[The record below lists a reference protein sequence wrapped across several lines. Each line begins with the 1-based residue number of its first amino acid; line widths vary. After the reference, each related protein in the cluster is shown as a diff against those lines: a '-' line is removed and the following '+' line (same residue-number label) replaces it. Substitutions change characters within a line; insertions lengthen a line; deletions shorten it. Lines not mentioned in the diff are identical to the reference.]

1 MRRVVFFTLAPLL
14 ALALPPVDFQREIRP
29 ILSDNCFHCHGPD
42 HSTRMANLRLDT
54 RDGLFS
60 ARKKSAP
67 IVPGKPLESLLLQR
81 ITHANPALLMPPPHT
96 HKTISAKQRETLTR
110 WIEQGAPWQ
119 EHWAFAQPAKPSLPS
134 VRNTTWPR
142 TPIDQLL
149 LARIEA
155 AGLTPAPEAD
165 RRTLARR
172 LSLDLTGLPPSPA
185 DVEAFVADPSPD
197 AYDKLVDRYLATPQ
211 YGEHRARFWLDAAR
225 YADTHGLHIDNY
237 REMWPYRDWV
247 IQSFNKNQPFNEFIL
262 WQIAGDLLP
271 NRSTEQQIASGFQRN
286 NVTTNEGGSIPDEV
300 QAMYDKDR
308 ADTTGAVFLGLT
320 IGCATCHDHKFDP
333 ISQKDFYAMTAFYR
347 NTLQKPLDGNIY
359 DTPPILIVP
368 RPEDRAGWASLP
380 EVEKAAVVRLAEAK
394 SAATPA
400 FAKWFRRAKYKAIK
414 LPVEGELFHLPAG
427 EKQFVAKQTQ
437 ELPNQPLFARAQPF
451 SIAVRFFLPKT
462 TETNL
467 TVLSQ
472 LQRLPDDKARGIAVE
487 VNDRRPFLRLVGDD
501 NKAIQIRG
509 TNDNRLK
516 VDEWH
521 HLTVT
526 YDGSGLRDGLS
537 LFVNGQAVSVVGPGE
552 TFFDLLG
559 EIKTTAPLLLGG
571 DGAKRFF
578 AGGKISDLRL
588 YPRALRVE
596 EARSI
601 ALWPDLQKADR
612 AAWEHYYQLNLS
624 PTVRPVYQSL
634 VALQDEHRAIR
645 RRAAITHVMQEKPN
659 SPAMANILFRGQ
671 YDQPRDK
678 VEPAVP
684 GVLPPLPPGAPKN
697 RLGLAQWLIHES
709 NPLTARVTVNRFWQ
723 ELFGTGLVKT
733 VEDFGSQG
741 EAPSHPE
748 LLDWLAVEF
757 RNSGWDVKGLM
768 RLMVSTAAY
777 RQAAIATPAKL
788 QKDPDNRLL
797 ARGPRFRMDG
807 EMIRDY
813 ALSASGLLT
822 SPIGGPS
829 VRPYQPD
836 NVWETVAMD
845 GSNTRFYK
853 RDSGAS
859 LYRRSLYTFWKR
871 SAPPANMEIFNAPT
885 RETCTVRRERTN
897 TPLQALVTMNDPQ
910 FVEAARSLAQRA
922 LLAEK
927 NNPAAQLNL
936 IARTLLARPLEPR
949 EQTITQSAYRD
960 FLRYY
965 DGHPADAKKLLAIGE
980 SKADPGLSTAEFAAL
995 TMVTNQ
1001 LLNLDEVVTK

>member
-1 MRRVVFFTLAPLL
+1 MLRVVLFILAPLF
-14 ALALPPVDFQREIRP
+14 ALAQTPVDFQREIRP

-60 ARKKSAP
+60 SRKKSAP

-81 ITHANPALLMPPPHT
+81 IAHANPALQMPPPQT
-96 HKTISAKQRETLTR
+96 HKTISAKQRETLAR
-110 WIEQGAPWQ
+110 WVEQGAPWQ

-134 VRNTTWPR
+134 VRATAWPR
-142 TPIDQLL
+142 NPVDQIL

-155 AGLTPAPEAD
+155 AGLAPAPEAD

-172 LSLDLTGLPPSPA
+172 LSLDLTGLPPQPA

-197 AYDKLVDRYLATPQ
+197 AYDKLIDRYLATPE

-247 IQSFNKNQPFNEFIL
+247 IQAFNKNLSFDQFIL
-262 WQIAGDLLP
+262 WQVAGDLLP
-271 NRSTEQQIASGFQRN
+271 NRTMEQQIASGFQRC
-286 NVTTNEGGSIPDEV
+286 NVTTNEGGVIPDEV

-359 DTPPILIVP
+359 DTPPILVIP
-368 RPEDRAGWASLP
+368 RPEDRARWANLP
-380 EVEKAAVVRLAEAK
+380 EVEKAAEAHLAEAK
-394 SAATPA
+394 SAAAPA
-400 FAKWFRRAKYKAIK
+400 FTEWFRRGKFKGVKA
-414 LPVEGELFHLPAG
+414 PVEGESFRLPAG
-427 EKQFVAKQTQ
+427 EKQFVAKQAL

-451 SIAVRFFLPKT
+451 SIAVRFFLPKS
-462 TETNL
+462 EANL

-487 VNDRRPFLRLVGDD
+487 INDRRPFLRLVGDD

-509 TNDNRLK
+509 TNNNRLK

-521 HLTVT
+521 HLTVA

-537 LFVNGQAVSVVGPGE
+537 LFVNGQAVSFEGPNE
-552 TFFDLLG
+552 NFFDLIG
-559 EIKTTAPLLLGG
+559 EIKTTAPLRLGG

-578 AGGKISDLRL
+578 AGGKISDLRF

-601 ALWPDLQKADR
+601 TLWPDLQTADR
-612 AAWEHYYQLNLS
+612 AAWEHYYLLNLS

-645 RRAAITHVMQEKPN
+645 RRSAITHVMQEKPN

-684 GVLPPLPPGAPKN
+684 GVLPPLPPDAPKN
-697 RLGLAQWLIHES
+697 RLGLAQWLIHEN

-757 RNSGWDVKGLM
+757 RNSGWDVKSLM

-788 QKDPDNRLL
+788 RKDPDNRLL

-822 SPIGGPS
+822 SEIGGPS
-829 VRPYQPD
+829 VRPYQPE

-853 RDSGAS
+853 RDTGAS

-936 IARTLLARPLEPR
+936 IALTVLARPLEPL

-960 FLRYY
+960 YLRYY

-980 SKADPGLSTAEFAAL
+980 SKADAGLSTAEFAAL